1 MKGKTIQYG
10 KTVSYIF
17 LIIIIGLAFQSK
29 ASGYG
34 GQFTKEQQEVWA
46 MVEAYWNTWKEKNS
60 ENLKSFYHNHYFF
73 WGAVANR
80 PIPYMSTSPPS
91 GEADALKDAIDSYKL
106 VRHKIKVWE
115 NFSIIMY
122 HSKVVSEGK
131 TLMLRCTDVWMKEAD
146 KWQLISTMRDSCSKL
161 PPCSEIPD

>member
-1 MKGKTIQYG
+1 
-10 KTVSYIF
+10 
-17 LIIIIGLAFQSK
+17 
-29 ASGYG
+29 
-34 GQFTKEQQEVWA
+34 
-46 MVEAYWNTWKEKNS
+46 
-60 ENLKSFYHNHYFF
+60 
-73 WGAVANR
+73 
-80 PIPYMSTSPPS
+80 MSTSPPS